1 MDKLYDPK
9 FKIQPRTFQ
18 LSERV
23 QNKYFGNK
31 AHPTYQIPTQNSIG
45 GVRHDS

>member
-1 MDKLYDPK
+1 MDKLFDTKY
-9 FKIQPRTFQ
+9 KIQPRIFH
-18 LSERV
+18 LYERV
-23 QNKYFGNK
+23 QNEYFGNK